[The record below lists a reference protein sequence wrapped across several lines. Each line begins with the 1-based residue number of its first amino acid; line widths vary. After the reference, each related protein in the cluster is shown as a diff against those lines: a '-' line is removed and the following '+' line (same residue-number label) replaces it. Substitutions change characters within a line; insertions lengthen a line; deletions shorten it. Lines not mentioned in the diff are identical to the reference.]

1 MKPMKKTITTLSAVA
16 VLGLLG
22 LAGCQALEQAFAV
35 KVEKITHVQT
45 NAPLEKQYSQMGQYA
60 VAVQK
65 YPAANKA
72 QDYFTVYYPQTGG
85 NYPLIVLANGTGMKV
100 SSYEAVLQHLASHGF
115 VVIGSQEGT
124 SWTGSG
130 VAGSLDFAL
139 SLNQNKTSPL
149 YQKINPAKIGVSGHS
164 QGGVGAINAATTQAN
179 SRLIRSVYTASTTQH
194 RLARDLG
201 WDYDISKIKAPY
213 FETSGTGV
221 FDAGK
226 PDETAGGI
234 APLSSLKNN
243 FNKINGTAVMA
254 QRKGEDHG
262 SMLYVPNGYMA
273 AWFLYTLNND
283 SQAKQVFVGQNAE
296 ISRNSNWQNVQSKNL
311 R

>member
-1 MKPMKKTITTLSAVA
+1 MHTIKIIKTITALTTAA
-16 VLGLLG
+16 LLG
-22 LAGCQALEQAFAV
+22 LVGCQALEQVFAV
-35 KVEKITHVQT
+35 KVEQITQVQT
-45 NAPLEKQYSQMGQYA
+45 NAPLEKQYSQMGQYS

-65 YPAANKA
+65 FPAQNKA
-72 QDYFTVYYPQTGG
+72 QDYFTVYYPQMGG
-85 NYPLIVLANGTGMKV
+85 QYPLIVLANGTGMKV

-124 SWTGSG
+124 SWTGGG

-139 SLNQNKTSPL
+139 SLNQDKNSPL
-149 YQKINPAKIGVSGHS
+149 YQKINPHKIGVSGHS

-201 WDYDISKIKAPY
+201 WDYDASKINVPY

-243 FNKINGTAVMA
+243 FNKINGQAVMA

-262 SMLYVPNGYMA
+262 AMLYVPNGYMA
-273 AWFLYTLNND
+273 AWFLYTLNGD
-283 SQAKQVFVGQNAE
+283 TQAKQVFVGQNAE
-296 ISRNSNWQNVQSKNL
+296 ISKNRNWQNVQSKNL